1 MRQPQANRYA
11 YITDRPSKF
20 AVPKLVAKG
29 KSNAEIAAELCL
41 TAPTVKTYES
51 SPYQAGLERPRAA
64 AVLAYEGGLVQVREA

>member
-41 TAPTVKTYES
+41 TAPT
-51 SPYQAGLERPRAA
+51 R
-64 AVLAYEGGLVQVREA
+64 